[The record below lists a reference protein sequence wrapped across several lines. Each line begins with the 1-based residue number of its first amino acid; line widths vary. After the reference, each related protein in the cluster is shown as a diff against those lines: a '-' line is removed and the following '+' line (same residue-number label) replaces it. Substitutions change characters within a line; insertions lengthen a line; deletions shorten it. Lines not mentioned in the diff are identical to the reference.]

1 MAAKGTESKIEV
13 GNKIINSFGEK
24 AFWNIE
30 GKEIRINVVENGEPL
45 QIKVAFTVAKNA
57 VELGDA
63 EAILSPYNKGV
74 GTVASGSGPAFPEP
88 KEDVVIEA
96 SVEEKNAVADLMK
109 ELGL

>member
-13 GNKIINSFGEK
+13 GNKIIDSFGEK

-57 VELGDA
+57 IDLNEVGVEIGTKEKVPALVFS
-63 EAILSPYNKGV
+63 EAS
-74 GTVASGSGPAFPEP
+74 
-88 KEDVVIEA
+88 DVDKIEA
-96 SVEEKNAVADLMK
+96 SEEEKNAVADLMK